1 MAAAPAPPAAVAAS
15 RAARVG
21 LLYDERMCAHATPDG
36 EEHPENPER
45 LRAIWR
51 KLNAEGVASRC
62 VALKAKEAEDKYIAS
77 VHSRNHVKLMKEI
90 SSKKYDSSRNKIA
103 RKYNSIYFNKGSSE
117 SAVLAAGSVIEV
129 AEKVSAG
136 ELSSGIALVRPP
148 GHHAEHDEAMGFC
161 LFNNVAVA
169 ADYLLNE
176 RTDLGIKKILIVDW
190 DVHHGNGTQKMFY
203 NDPRVL
209 FFSVHRFD
217 YGSFYPAEGDAS
229 HCFIGEEAGK
239 GYNINVPWEHGKCG
253 DADYIAAWD
262 HILLPVTEAFDPD
275 IILVS
280 AGFDAALG
288 DPLGGCCITPN
299 GYALLLTKLLGF
311 AKGRIVMA
319 LEGGYNLRSI
329 ANSVFACAKVLLGDK
344 FVFSSPEMQPF
355 ESTWRVIQA
364 VRDELKAYWPVL
376 SSKLPE
382 NVSLRIKPS
391 ASELY
396 ASSDSEPDN
405 DDVDELSGASS
416 SINVIQFADD
426 AISEHLSKMKLDEDN
441 LAVKTASSCSA
452 EHHPPDTVAVDKDA
466 SVVLSKRISD
476 MSLAWRSDLSRTHVW
491 YASFG
496 SNMWKPR
503 FLCYIQGGKAE
514 GMSIPCCGSRD
525 TSSPKE
531 TMWKTVPHRLL
542 FGRSSTPCWG
552 TGGVA
557 FLNPEINY
565 NEKSYVC
572 MYKITLEQFNDI
584 LFQENRLVLEDGKD
598 GNVVYPDSPLIG
610 SSEVEFMSSNK
621 AIHLE
626 PIKDS
631 WYSNVLYL
639 GDEDGLPILTMTC
652 PSSDIERYKSG
663 ELPLAPPSKTYSA
676 TLIKGLVEGE
686 QLDADEAAN
695 YINAAAARGL

>member
-1 MAAAPAPPAAVAAS
+1 MAAAAARVPPVA
-15 RAARVG
+15 AARVG

-51 KLNAEGVASRC
+51 KLNAEGIASRC

-77 VHSRNHVKLMKEI
+77 VHSKNHIKLMREI

-103 RKYNSIYFNKGSSE
+103 RKFNSIYFNKGSSE
-117 SAVLAAGSVIEV
+117 SALLAAGSVIEV
-129 AEKVSAG
+129 AEKVAAG
-136 ELSSGIALVRPP
+136 ELSSAIALVRPP
-148 GHHAEHDEAMGFC
+148 GHHAEHDKAMGFC

-169 ADYLLNE
+169 ANYLLNE
-176 RTDLGIKKILIVDW
+176 RPDLGIKKILIVDW

-217 YGSFYPAEGDAS
+217 YGSFYPAQGDAS
-229 HCFIGEEAGK
+229 HCFIGEEAGN
-239 GYNINVPWEHGKCG
+239 GYNINVPWEHGRCG

-262 HILLPVTEAFDPD
+262 HVLLPVVEAYDPD

-311 AKGRIVMA
+311 AQGRIVMA

-329 ANSVFACAKVLLGDK
+329 AYSVFACAKVLLGDK
-344 FVFSSPEMQPF
+344 FTFNSPEMPPF

-364 VRDELKAYWPVL
+364 VRNELKTCWPVL
-376 SSKLPE
+376 SSKLPK
-382 NVSLRIKPS
+382 NVTLRIGPS
-391 ASELY
+391 PNDLY
-396 ASSDSEPDN
+396 ASSGCESDGE
-405 DDVDELSGASS
+405 DVNELSGAVSS
-416 SINVIQFADD
+416 VNIIQVADD
-426 AISEHLSKMKLDEDN
+426 AVSERLSKMKLDEDN
-441 LAVKTASSCSA
+441 HAMKATSSCSTA
-452 EHHPPDTVAVDKDA
+452 EQQQHPTDSVGAHNDA
-466 SVVLSKRISD
+466 SVVVSKRISD
-476 MSLAWRSDLSRTHVW
+476 LSVTWRSVLSRTYVW
-491 YASFG
+491 YSSFG

-503 FLCYIQGGKAE
+503 FMCYIQGGKVE

-525 TSSPKE
+525 TSSPRG

-565 NEKSYVC
+565 NEKSYVF
-572 MYKITLEQFNDI
+572 MYKITLEQFNDV
-584 LFQENRLVLEDGKD
+584 LFQENRLVLESSKD
-598 GNVVYPDSPLIG
+598 GNIEYPDSPLIG
-610 SSEVEFMSSNK
+610 SSEMEFMSTNK
-621 AIHLE
+621 ALHLE

-639 GDEDGLPILTMTC
+639 GKEDDLPILSMTC

-663 ELPLAPPSKTYSA
+663 ELPLSPPSKTYAA
-676 TLIKGLVEGE
+676 TLIKGLVEGN
-686 QLDADEAAN
+686 QLDEAEAAS
-695 YINAAAARGL
+695 YINVAAARGL

>member
-1 MAAAPAPPAAVAAS
+1 MAAAAAS

-62 VALKAKEAEDKYIAS
+62 VVLKAKEAEDKYIAS
-77 VHSRNHVKLMKEI
+77 VHSNNHIKLMKEI
-90 SSKKYDSSRNKIA
+90 SSKKYDSSRNTIA

-129 AEKVSAG
+129 AEKVAAG
-136 ELSSGIALVRPP
+136 ELRSAIALVRPP

-169 ADYLLNE
+169 ANYLLND
-176 RTDLGIKKILIVDW
+176 RPDLGIKKILIVDW

-203 NDPRVL
+203 NDPCVL

-229 HCFIGEEAGK
+229 HCFIGEE
-239 GYNINVPWEHGKCG
+239 
-253 DADYIAAWD
+253 
-262 HILLPVTEAFDPD
+262 
-275 IILVS
+275 
-280 AGFDAALG
+280 AALG

-344 FVFSSPEMQPF
+344 FTFSSPEMQPF
-355 ESTWRVIQA
+355 ESTWRIIQA
-364 VRDELKAYWPVL
+364 VRNELKTYWPVL

-382 NVSLRIKPS
+382 NLSLRIKPS
-391 ASELY
+391 PIELY
-396 ASSDSEPDN
+396 TSSDSEPDGE
-405 DDVDELSGASS
+405 DVDELSGAVSS
-416 SINVIQFADD
+416 VNVIQFADD
-426 AISEHLSKMKLDEDN
+426 AISEHLSKMKLDEEN

-452 EHHPPDTVAVDKDA
+452 AEHHPTDSVEVDKDG

-476 MSLAWRSDLSRTHVW
+476 LSLAWRSDLSRTHVW

-503 FLCYIQGGKAE
+503 FLCYIQGGKAD

-525 TSSPKE
+525 TSSPRG

-557 FLNPEINY
+557 FLNPEMNY

-584 LFQENRLVLEDGKD
+584 LFQENRLVLEDGKN
-598 GNVVYPDSPLIG
+598 GNVVYPDSSLVD
-610 SSEVEFMSSNK
+610 SSEVEFMSTNK

-639 GDEDGLPILTMTC
+639 GDEDELPILTMTC

-663 ELPLAPPSKTYSA
+663 ELPLVPPSKTYAA
-676 TLIKGLVEGE
+676 TLIKGLVEGK
-686 QLDADEAAN
+686 QLDADGAAS

>member
-1 MAAAPAPPAAVAAS
+1 MAAAAWAPPAAA
-15 RAARVG
+15 AARVG

-45 LRAIWR
+45 LRSIWR
-51 KLNAEGVASRC
+51 KLTAEGVASRC
-62 VALKAKEAEDKYIAS
+62 VVLKAKEAESKDIAS
-77 VHSRNHVKLMKEI
+77 VHSQNHIKLMRDI
-90 SSKKYDSSRNKIA
+90 SSKKYDSSRDKIA
-103 RKYNSIYFNKGSSE
+103 RKFNSIYFNKGSSE
-117 SAVLAAGSVIEV
+117 SAFLAAGSVIEV
-129 AEKVSAG
+129 AEKVAAG
-136 ELSSGIALVRPP
+136 ELSSAIALVRPP

-169 ADYLLNE
+169 ANYLLNE
-176 RTDLGIKKILIVDW
+176 RPDLGIKKILIVDW

-217 YGSFYPAEGDAS
+217 HGTFYPAEGDAS
-229 HCFIGEEAGK
+229 YCFIGEEAGK
-239 GYNINVPWEHGKCG
+239 GYNINVPWEHGRCG

-262 HILLPVTEAFDPD
+262 YVLLPVAEAFDPD
-275 IILVS
+275 IVLVS

-311 AKGRIVMA
+311 AQGRIVMA

-329 ANSVFACAKVLLGDK
+329 ENSVFACAKVLLGDK
-344 FVFSSPEMQPF
+344 FTFDSAEMQPF

-364 VRDELKAYWPVL
+364 VRNELKTCWPVL

-382 NVSLRIKPS
+382 NLSLRTAPS
-391 ASELY
+391 PSELY
-396 ASSDSEPDN
+396 ASSGSESEGEDA
-405 DDVDELSGASS
+405 DELSGAVSS
-416 SINVIQFADD
+416 VNVIQHSDD
-426 AISEHLSKMKLDEDN
+426 AVSKLLSKMKLDEDN
-441 LAVKTASSCSA
+441 LAMKTTSSFSA
-452 EHHPPDTVAVDKDA
+452 AEQAPTD
-466 SVVLSKRISD
+466 SVEVHNNALVSD
-476 MSLAWRSDLSRTHVW
+476 VTFTWRSVLSRTYVW

-514 GMSIPCCGSRD
+514 GMSIACFGSHD
-525 TSSPKE
+525 TSSPRG

-557 FLNPEINY
+557 FLNPEMNY

-572 MYKITLEQFNDI
+572 MYKITLEQFNDV
-584 LFQENRLVLEDGKD
+584 LFQENRLVLENGKD
-598 GNVVYPDSPLIG
+598 GNVEYPDSPLIG
-610 SSEVEFMSSNK
+610 ASEMEFVSTNK
-621 AIHLE
+621 ALHLE

-639 GDEDGLPILTMTC
+639 GREDDLPILTMTC
-652 PSSDIERYKSG
+652 PSSDIERFKSG
-663 ELPLAPPSKTYSA
+663 ELPLCPPSATYAA
-676 TLIKGLVEGE
+676 TLIKGLVEGK
-686 QLDADEAAN
+686 QLDAEEATD
-695 YINAAAARGL
+695 YINTAAARAL

>member
-1 MAAAPAPPAAVAAS
+1 MAAAAAPPVAAP
-15 RAARVG
+15 RVG

-36 EEHPENPER
+36 EDHPENPER

-51 KLNAEGVASRC
+51 KLSAEGVASRC
-62 VALKAKEAEDKYIAS
+62 VVLKAKEAEDKYIAA
-77 VHSRNHVKLMKEI
+77 VHSQSHVKLMKEI
-90 SSKKYDSSRNKIA
+90 SSKKYDASRNKIA
-103 RKYNSIYFNKGSSE
+103 RRLNSIYFNKGSSE
-117 SAVLAAGSVIEV
+117 SAVLAAGSVIDV
-129 AEKVSAG
+129 TEKVAAG
-136 ELSSGIALVRPP
+136 ELTSAIALVRPP

-169 ADYLLNE
+169 ANYLLNE
-176 RTDLGIKKILIVDW
+176 RPDLGIKKILIVDW
-190 DVHHGNGTQKMFY
+190 DVHHGNATQKMFY

-217 YGSFYPAEGDAS
+217 YGSFYPGQGDAS
-229 HCFIGEEAGK
+229 HCFIGEETGK

-262 HILLPVTEAFDPD
+262 HVLLPVTEAFDPD
-275 IILVS
+275 IIMVS

-344 FVFSSPEMQPF
+344 FTFNSPEMQPF

-364 VRDELKAYWPVL
+364 VRNELKTCWPVL
-376 SSKLPE
+376 SSKLPQ

-391 ASELY
+391 ASELF
-396 ASSDSEPDN
+396 ASSDSESDN
-405 DDVDELSGASS
+405 EDVYELSGAVESV
-416 SINVIQFADD
+416 NVIEVADG
-426 AISEHLSKMKLDEDN
+426 ISEHLSKMKLDEEN
-441 LAVKTASSCSA
+441 LALKTVSSCSTS
-452 EHHPPDTVAVDKDA
+452 EQHPTDSVEVHSNA
-466 SVVLSKRISD
+466 SDVLSERISD
-476 MSLAWRSDLSRTHVW
+476 LSLAWRSVFSRIHVW

-525 TSSPKE
+525 TSSPRE
-531 TMWKTVPHRLL
+531 TMWKNVPHRLL

-565 NEKSYVC
+565 SEQSYVC

-584 LFQENRLVLEDGKD
+584 LFQENRLVLEDSKD

-610 SSEVEFMSSNK
+610 SSEIEFMSTNK

-639 GDEDGLPILTMTC
+639 GNEDGLPILTMTC
-652 PSSDIERYKSG
+652 PSSDIERFKTG
-663 ELPLAPPSKTYSA
+663 ELPLVPPSETYSA
-676 TLIKGLVEGE
+676 TLVRGLVEGK
-686 QLDADEAAN
+686 QLDPDEAAN
-695 YINAAAARGL
+695 YISSAAARGL

>member
-1 MAAAPAPPAAVAAS
+1 MAAAPASPAAAAP
-15 RAARVG
+15 RVG

-36 EEHPENPER
+36 EDHPENPER

-51 KLNAEGVASRC
+51 KLNAEGVTSRC
-62 VALKAKEAEDKYIAS
+62 VVLKAKEAEDKYVAS
-77 VHSRNHVKLMKEI
+77 VHSKNHVKLMKEI

-129 AEKVSAG
+129 AEKVAAG
-136 ELSSGIALVRPP
+136 ELSSAIALVRPP

-169 ADYLLNE
+169 ANYLLNE
-176 RTDLGIKKILIVDW
+176 SPDLGIKKILIVDW

-239 GYNINVPWEHGKCG
+239 GYNINVPWEHAKCG

-262 HILLPVTEAFDPD
+262 HVLLPVTEAFDPD

-280 AGFDAALG
+280 AGFDAGHVYSYCSLVLKFYFDICFPWLALG

-329 ANSVFACAKVLLGDK
+329 ANSVYACAKVLLGDK
-344 FVFSSPEMQPF
+344 FTFSSPEMHPF
-355 ESTWRVIQA
+355 ESSWRVIQA
-364 VRDELKAYWPVL
+364 VRNELKTYWPVL

-382 NVSLRIKPS
+382 NVSLRIRPS
-391 ASELY
+391 PSELY
-396 ASSDSEPDN
+396 AFSDSESDTE
-405 DDVDELSGASS
+405 DVDELSGAVSS
-416 SINVIQFADD
+416 VNIIQVADD
-426 AISEHLSKMKLDEDN
+426 AISEHLSKMKLDEVN
-441 LAVKTASSCSA
+441 LAVKIASSCSTA
-452 EHHPPDTVAVDKDA
+452 EQHPTDSVQVDKDA
-466 SVVLSKRISD
+466 SVGLSKRISD
-476 MSLAWRSDLSRTHVW
+476 LSLTWRSDLSRTHVW

-525 TSSPKE
+525 TSSPRG
-531 TMWKTVPHRLL
+531 TMWKTVPHR
-542 FGRSSTPCWG
+542 
-552 TGGVA
+552 
-557 FLNPEINY
+557 
-565 NEKSYVC
+565 
-572 MYKITLEQFNDI
+572 LEQFNDI

-610 SSEVEFMSSNK
+610 SSEMEFISTNK

-639 GDEDGLPILTMTC
+639 GDEDELPILTMTC
-652 PSSDIERYKSG
+652 PSSDIERLKYG
-663 ELPLAPPSKTYSA
+663 ELPLAPPSKTYAA

-686 QLDADEAAN
+686 QLDADGAAN
-695 YINAAAARGL
+695 YINAAATRGL